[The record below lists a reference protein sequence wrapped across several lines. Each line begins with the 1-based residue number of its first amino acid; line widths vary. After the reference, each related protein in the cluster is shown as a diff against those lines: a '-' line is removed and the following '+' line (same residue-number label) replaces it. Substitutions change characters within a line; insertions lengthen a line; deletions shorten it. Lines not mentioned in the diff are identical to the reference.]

1 PVADVA
7 TLDSPLGDRAISDD
21 PATGTELNAAAVR
34 GCAAAGHACAAVH
47 FPGLG
52 AASEDTDRGQ
62 ATVGLDQETLEARD
76 LGPFATAFS
85 EGMPAVGLSLAF
97 YVAYDPATP
106 AALSARVTTG
116 LLREG
121 LGFEGVAITD
131 DLGAGAVRA
140 GYSAPKAA
148 VFALAAGADLIRID
162 APGNQRGV
170 AEAIVAAVESGSLP
184 LARLQQAA
192 ARVVELKRTRGL
204 TPM

>member
-1 PVADVA
+1 
-7 TLDSPLGDRAISDD
+7 
-21 PATGTELNAAAVR
+21 
-34 GCAAAGHACAAVH
+34 
-47 FPGLG
+47 
-52 AASEDTDRGQ
+52 
-62 ATVGLDQETLEARD
+62 
-76 LGPFATAFS
+76 
-85 EGMPAVGLSLAF
+85 M
-97 YVAYDPATP
+97 
-106 AALSARVTTG
+106 TTG

-148 VFALAAGADLIRID
+148 VAALAAGADLIRID

-192 ARVVELKRTRGL
+192 ARVLELKRTRGL